1 MSDAE
6 PDFSEEL
13 AGDLLEEL
21 AENKALLDE
30 APDEGERA
38 KAMLPVYLKEISR
51 IPLLTPEEERSL
63 ALRVQ
68 AGDQEAERRLVEAN
82 LRLVVKVAKR
92 YMHRGLPLLDLIE
105 EGNLG
110 LLHAARKFRP
120 DKGARLSTYAAWWIR
135 QSVVRALANQARLI
149 RLPVHVEL
157 LLSRY
162 RREKAR
168 LTQKLGRAPRLAE
181 VAEAMEVPAEHL
193 GEIEEM
199 DRQPLSLEMPVG
211 EERKGR
217 LQDLLLDL
225 SWPQER
231 IGSLFGDPADLLRYL
246 DDLSPNE
253 RTVLRLR
260 FGLGGQEPLTL
271 EAIGQRLGLTRER
284 VRQIEA
290 AGLQRLR
297 KLLDTGGKDPAGPA

>member
-1 MSDAE
+1 MTDAE
-6 PDFSEEL
+6 PDSPEEL
-13 AGDLLEEL
+13 AGDVLEQL
-21 AENKALLDE
+21 AESEALLDE
-30 APDEGERA
+30 PADGGMRA
-38 KAMLPVYLKEISR
+38 KAILPVYLKEISR

-68 AGDQEAERRLVEAN
+68 AGDPEAERRMVEAN
-82 LRLVVKVAKR
+82 LRLVVKIAKR

-110 LLHAARKFRP
+110 LLHAVRKFHP
-120 DKGARLSTYAAWWIR
+120 DRGTRFGTYATWWIR

-157 LLSRY
+157 LLARY
-162 RREKAR
+162 RREKTR
-168 LTQKLGRAPRLAE
+168 LTQQLGRVPTLSE
-181 VAEAMEVPAEHL
+181 VAEAIEIPAEQL
-193 GEIEEM
+193 VEIEKM
-199 DRQPLSLEMPVG
+199 DRQPLSLESPVG
-211 EERKGR
+211 EEGKGR
-217 LQDLLLDL
+217 LRDLVADL
-225 SWPQER
+225 SWPSER
-231 IGSLFGDPADLLRYL
+231 IDFHFGDHTDLLRSL

-260 FGLGGQEPLTL
+260 FGLGGDEPMTL

-290 AGLQRLR
+290 AGLKRLKR
-297 KLLDTGGKDPAGPA
+297 LLDRGGTDIAGPA